1 MDPVVHFEMAYDDA
15 TRLAKFYQATFGWK
29 MKGLGEQMG
38 HYMLAGT
45 TQASAD
51 GMPKKPGMINGG
63 FFRRTPG
70 VPDQPSVVIAVTDLK
85 KAMANVASAGGQV
98 MGNPMDIPGIGAFI
112 SIKDSEGNRVGMLEP
127 LPMKKEAKKKTA
139 AKKKPARKAARK
151 KTKKKPAR
159 KS

>member
-15 TRLAKFYQATFGWK
+15 TRLAKFYQAAFGWK

-127 LPMKKEAKKKTA
+127 LPMKKAKPAKKKAAATKKRA
-139 AKKKPARKAARK
+139 APAKKKKKAARK
-151 KTKKKPAR
+151 G
-159 KS
+159 